1 MCWSGKCCFFV
12 KLDVGCLLIGIF
24 TLVLSLG
31 ISATSLTFICETSIG
46 PNNKDYSYLHNR
58 TEHLLGLVHLDVNP
72 GSKQVVLGIIL
83 LVALI
88 LAMTSTFLIVGVQK
102 RLSGLVL
109 SYFAYGIFVTFFT
122 ILGSLLLLL
131 KTSWWLALILIG
143 LSCEY
148 GSVFNYDSPSHFP
161 AHLPAIAPSVPER
174 RCDVTAAWCTA
185 ISTRLEDS
193 K

>member
-143 LSCEY
+143 LSLIY
-148 GSVFNYDSPSHFP
+148 IHF
-161 AHLPAIAPSVPER
+161 LVVVNTFYELLLSGKEFLQSINQSGGDDL
-174 RCDVTAAWCTA
+174 DVLIETGA
-185 ISTRLEDS
+185 
-193 K
+193 